1 MIESAAARPMLFP
14 VSTSQSAGIAMA
26 QPAMADAMRTS
37 RVGRRLEF
45 MNPTPRSF
53 ERPST
58 RVHTKE
64 WKFVVRARFADH
76 NPKPIDRHFR

>member
-45 MNPTPRSF
+45 INPPPPMSTDPYRIVNFGPR
-53 ERPST
+53 
-58 RVHTKE
+58 
-64 WKFVVRARFADH
+64 
-76 NPKPIDRHFR
+76 